1 MATDPQQPKSSERA
15 AGQAPG
21 AASGA
26 SGASAASAASA
37 NESSRAGTG
46 LDTVLGKIV
55 VERKLLS
62 QDELEELNTVVS
74 ERAKSAPTSLADV
87 LVEREFVTRKQLERM
102 RGDLDA
108 APGRAQLAGFEFTR
122 QIGKGAM
129 GKVYL
134 GRQVSL
140 NRPVAIKEM
149 KKLDASHS
157 AVQRFL
163 REARIGAKLS
173 HNNIVQFIEQAQ
185 TGERYYLVMEYV
197 DGDDIKKR
205 IDERKVLPVDEAL
218 SVILQIANALDHM
231 HGRGIIHRDIKPANI
246 MMTRGNVA
254 KLADLG
260 LGRDLRDPEDMKM
273 AKAEAGKAYGTP
285 WYISPEQIRGRE
297 DVAGPADIYCLG
309 ATLYHMVTGKVPF
322 DGANQ
327 SEVFNAHLSGSLVP
341 PDQRN
346 PQIDE
351 DTALIVETMLQRDLL
366 KRYRTARELIEDLE
380 TCIANR
386 RLPAGSERT
395 PLPHAKPDVDLTTI
409 STSTYSGGRGAGGEA
424 VQPVRKDPQGLFA
437 NPVVVVLAVAL
448 ALSVALNIVLGVKAV
463 L

>member
-1 MATDPQQPKSSERA
+1 VATDPQQPKSTERT
-15 AGQAPG
+15 GGTAPNG
-21 AASGA
+21 SP
-26 SGASAASAASA
+26 

-62 QDELEELNTVVS
+62 PEELEELNTVVS
-74 ERAKSAPTSLADV
+74 ERAKSTPTSLADV
-87 LVEREFVTRKQLERM
+87 LVEREFVTRKQLDRM

-108 APGRAQLAGFEFTR
+108 APGRVQVPGFEFTR

-140 NRPVAIKEM
+140 NRAVAIKEM

-185 TGERYYLVMEYV
+185 TGERYYLMMEYI

-218 SVILQIANALDHM
+218 AVILQIAHALDHM

-260 LGRDLRDPEDMKM
+260 LARDLRDPEDMKL

-297 DVAGPADIYCLG
+297 DVGGPADIYCLG

-327 SEVFNAHLSGSLVP
+327 SEVFNAHLSGKLVP

-351 DTALIVETMLQRDLL
+351 DTALIIETMLQRDLL

-380 TCIANR
+380 TCLANR
-386 RLPAGSERT
+386 KLPAGADRA

-409 STSTYSGGRGAGGEA
+409 STSTYSGGRGSGGGDA
-424 VQPVRKDPQGLFA
+424 VQPVRKDPQGLFS
-437 NPVVVVLAVAL
+437 NPIVVTLIVAL
-448 ALSVALNIVLGVKAV
+448 ALSIVLNVVLGVKAV